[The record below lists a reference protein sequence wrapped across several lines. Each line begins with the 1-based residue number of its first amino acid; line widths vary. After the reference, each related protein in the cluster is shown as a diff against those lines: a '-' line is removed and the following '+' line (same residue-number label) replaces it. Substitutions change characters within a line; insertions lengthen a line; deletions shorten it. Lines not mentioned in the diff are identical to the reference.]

1 MKKLLLLTAITVAGG
16 MLSLSAVAQQNNSH
30 IIDGDKFTEKQVDE
44 LEKNVP
50 NDGWVQMNYQ
60 GKSYI
65 LNCSHKDY
73 RMNMGLVCADGQYDP
88 FFIIEYTNS
97 YRDGD
102 YGGIDFASS
111 RNPSYTDLKVMVDG
125 KSFGNPFSD
134 KGKASLGAFIA
145 ALKKGTK
152 LTMSFYNTEFNPET
166 GKDELKLN
174 RSVDFKTAH
183 PELLDVKVDCSN
195 D

>member
-1 MKKLLLLTAITVAGG
+1 MKKLLLLTTIIASCS
-16 MLSLSAVAQQNNSH
+16 MLGLNAVAQQNSSH
-30 IIDGDKFTEKQVDE
+30 IIDADKFTEQQFNA

-60 GKSYI
+60 GKSY
-65 LNCSHKDY
+65 LVNCSNKDY
-73 RMNMGLVCADGQYDP
+73 RMNMGLNCADSKDNP
-88 FFIIEYTNS
+88 VFMIEYTSN

-102 YGGIDFASS
+102 YEGIDFASS
-111 RNPSYTDLKVMVDG
+111 RNQSYAELKVLVDG
-125 KSFGNPFSD
+125 KSFGNPFLE
-134 KGKASLGAFIA
+134 KGKANVSAFIA
-145 ALKKGTK
+145 ALKKGNK

-174 RSVDFKTAH
+174 RSIDFKTAH
-183 PELLDVKVDCSN
+183 PELLDVAVDCNN

>member
-1 MKKLLLLTAITVAGG
+1 MKKLLLLSAITLTG
-16 MLSLSAVAQQNNSH
+16 SLLHFNATAQQNSR
-30 IIDGDKFTEKQVDE
+30 IIDVDKFTEKQVEE
-44 LEKNVP
+44 LEKNIP
-50 NDGWVQMNYQ
+50 NDGWVQLNYQ

-65 LNCSHKDY
+65 ANCSNKDY
-73 RMNMGLVCADGQYDP
+73 RMNIGLVCADGKNNP
-88 FFIIEYTNS
+88 FFIIEYSSS

-102 YGGIDFASS
+102 YGGIDFANS

-125 KSFGNPFSD
+125 KPFGNPFSD
-134 KGKASLGAFIA
+134 KGKANAASFIE
-145 ALKKGTK
+145 ALKKGNK
-152 LTMSFYNTEFNPET
+152 LTMSFYDTEFNPET

-174 RSVDFKTAH
+174 RSIDFKTAH

>member
-1 MKKLLLLTAITVAGG
+1 MKKLLLLSAITLTG
-16 MLSLSAVAQQNNSH
+16 SLLHFNATAQQNNSH
-30 IIDGDKFTEKQVDE
+30 IIDADKFTEQQFNA

-60 GKSYI
+60 GKSYL
-65 LNCSHKDY
+65 LNCSNKDY
-73 RMNMGLVCADGQYDP
+73 RMNVGLNCAEGNP
-88 FFIIEYTNS
+88 VFVIEYTGS

-102 YGGIDFASS
+102 YEGIDFASS
-111 RNPSYTDLKVMVDG
+111 RNQSYADLKVLVDG

-134 KGKASLGAFIA
+134 KGKANAGPFIE
-145 ALKKGTK
+145 ALKKGSK

-174 RSVDFKTAH
+174 RSIDFKTAH
-183 PELLDVKVDCSN
+183 PELLDVKVDCNS
-195 D
+195 